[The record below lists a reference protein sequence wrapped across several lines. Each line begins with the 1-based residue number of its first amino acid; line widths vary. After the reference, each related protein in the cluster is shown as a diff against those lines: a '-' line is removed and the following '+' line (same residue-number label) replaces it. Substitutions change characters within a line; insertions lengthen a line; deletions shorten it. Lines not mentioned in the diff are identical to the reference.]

1 MHSLLTMVALKAQLS
16 SVSDEHS
23 MHLTASTEAVIVI
36 VISSSRNP
44 DVIVRITVAS
54 CVTA

>member
-1 MHSLLTMVALKAQLS
+1 MAAFKAQLS

-23 MHLTASTEAVIVI
+23 MHLTASTEAVIVFII
-36 VISSSRNP
+36 VSSSRNP

-54 CVTA
+54 CVTAQ

>member
-1 MHSLLTMVALKAQLS
+1 MVALKAQLS

-36 VISSSRNP
+36 SISTSRNP